1 MVRETAP
8 RLPPR
13 HGPAEDLT
21 SRSMLDALPQHI
33 AILDVDGTILLTNRA
48 WRQFTRANPRATSN
62 VSEGANYL
70 TVCETAVGDGAGEA
84 AAMAAGLRAVA
95 RGERSDFGLEYSCHS
110 PHEQRWFS
118 ALATRFLQDRT
129 VHLVVAHENI
139 TYRKHAERIHAEMM
153 RELEMKE
160 ARLSTLVQTIPDLV
174 WLKSV
179 DGVFFWCNPVFERLV
194 GAREKDVIGCT
205 DYDFLDDELADYVRE
220 NDRKAMAADRPVVN
234 EEWLTFADDGHRA
247 LFETIKTPMRD
258 PEGEVIG
265 VLGIAR
271 DITER
276 HLAEQL
282 QILMWR
288 ELATKEAFLRTLL
301 QTVPELVWLKDVD
314 SVYVFCNSMNER
326 LLGRK
331 EADIVGKTDYDLYD
345 REVAD
350 ICRAS
355 DRQVIATEE
364 PCTEELWLTFATD
377 GRRALFESIKT
388 PMRDADGEIVGVLG
402 IAHDVTERHQ
412 AAERL
417 REAMA
422 ELARSNEEL
431 AQFAYVA
438 SHDLQEPLRMV
449 SSYTQLLAKRYK
461 GRLDADA
468 DEFIA
473 FAVDG
478 ANRMQRLIT
487 DLLAYSRVG
496 TRGKKLEPTDF
507 AAALASA
514 LVNLKAAIDESGA
527 VVSHDPLPTLRADKS
542 QITQL
547 FQNLIANAVKFH
559 GAEPPRVHV
568 SAEPQ
573 DPEGKEWLFS
583 VRDNGIGI
591 EPQYSGRIFAV
602 FHRLHTREEYPG
614 TGIGLAICKKTVERH
629 GGRIWVESAE
639 LERGTTFRF
648 TIATGDDEP

>member
-1 MVRETAP
+1 MVCETGP
-8 RLPPR
+8 PSPPR
-13 HGPAEDLT
+13 QEPAEDLT

-33 AILDVDGTILLTNRA
+33 AILDADGTILLTNRA
-48 WRQFTRANPRATSN
+48 WREFTRANPTATSN

-70 TVCETAVGDGAGEA
+70 TVCETAVGDGADEG
-84 AAMAAGLRAVA
+84 AAMAAGLRAVG
-95 RGERSDFGLEYSCHS
+95 RGERPDFGLEYACHS
-110 PHEQRWFS
+110 STEQRWFS
-118 ALATRFLQDRT
+118 AFVTRFLQDRT
-129 VHLVVAHENI
+129 VRLVVAHENI
-139 TYRKHAERIHAEMM
+139 TYRKHAERDHAEMV

-179 DGVFFWCNPVFERLV
+179 DGVFFWCNPVFERMV
-194 GAREKDVIGCT
+194 GAKEKDIIGRT
-205 DYDFLDDELADYVRE
+205 DYDFLDRELADYVRA
-220 NDRKAMAADRPVVN
+220 NDQKAMAADRPMVN
-234 EEWLTFADDGHRA
+234 EEWLTFADDGHRS

-258 PEGEVIG
+258 PDGQVLG

-282 QILMWR
+282 QTLMW
-288 ELATKEAFLRTLL
+288 KEMASKETLLRTLL
-301 QTVPELVWLKDVD
+301 RSVADAIWLKDVD
-314 SVYVFCNSMNER
+314 GVYLFCNPAMESFVG
-326 LLGRK
+326 LP
-331 EADIVGKTDYDLYD
+331 EAAIVGRRDHDLSAPEIADFFVRID
-345 REVAD
+345 REVM
-350 ICRAS
+350 
-355 DRQVIATEE
+355 ATETPRTDE
-364 PCTEELWLTFATD
+364 TWFTVAAD
-377 GRRALFESIKT
+377 GRRVLCEATKT
-388 PMRDADGEIVGVLG
+388 PMRDADGKIIGVLG
-402 IAHDVTERHQ
+402 ISHDITERHQ
-412 AAERL
+412 AAEKL

-438 SHDLQEPLRMV
+438 SHDLQEPLRMI

-473 FAVDG
+473 YAVDG

-507 AAALASA
+507 AAALESA
-514 LVNLKAAIDESGA
+514 LINLKVAIEESGA
-527 VVSHDPLPTLRADKS
+527 VVTHDPLPTLRADKS

-559 GAEPPRVHV
+559 GAEPPCVHV
-568 SAEPQ
+568 SAKLQ

-591 EPQYSGRIFAV
+591 EPQYSERIFAV

-629 GGRIWVESAE
+629 GGRIWVESA
-639 LERGTTFRF
+639 LGAGTTFHF
-648 TIATGDDEP
+648 TIAVGGNES

>member
-1 MVRETAP
+1 MVRDP
-8 RLPPR
+8 GPSPPPR
-13 HGPAEDLT
+13 PELAEDLT
-21 SRSMLDALPQHI
+21 SRSMLDALPQHV
-33 AILDVDGTILLTNRA
+33 AILDADGMILLTNRA
-48 WRQFTRANPRATSN
+48 WRQFTRANPTTTTTN

-70 TVCETAVGDGAGEA
+70 TACATAVGDGADEA
-84 AAMAAGLRAVA
+84 AAMAAGLRAVL
-95 RGERSDFGLEYSCHS
+95 RGELPDFGLEYACHS
-110 PHEQRWFS
+110 PAEERWFK
-118 ALATRFLQDRT
+118 AFVTRFLQDRT
-129 VHLVVAHENI
+129 VRLVVAHENI
-139 TYRKHAERIHAEMM
+139 TYRKLSERAHAQMV

-179 DGVFFWCNPVFERLV
+179 DGVFFWCNPVFERLL
-194 GAREKDVIGCT
+194 GAKEKDIIGRT
-205 DYDFLDDELADYVRE
+205 DYDFLDRELADFVRA
-220 NDRKAMAADRPVVN
+220 NDRKAMAANRPVVN

-282 QILMWR
+282 QTLMWK
-288 ELATKEAFLRTLL
+288 EVSTKETLLRTLL
-301 QTVPELVWLKDVD
+301 QTVPELVWLKDGD

-461 GRLDADA
+461 GKLDSDA

-473 FAVDG
+473 YAVDG

-496 TRGKKLEPTDF
+496 TRGRKLEPTDF
-507 AAALASA
+507 AAALNAA
-514 LVNLKAAIDESGA
+514 LVNLKLAIDESGA
-527 VVSHDPLPTLRADKS
+527 VVTHDPLPTLVADKS

-559 GAEPPRVHV
+559 SAEPPRIHV
-568 SAEPQ
+568 SAAP
-573 DPEGKEWLFS
+573 DPAGGHWLFS

-591 EPQYSGRIFAV
+591 EPQYCERIFAV

-629 GGRIWVESAE
+629 GGRIWAESQLGA
-639 LERGTTFRF
+639 GTTFHF
-648 TIATGDDEP
+648 TIAAGEVEP

>member
-1 MVRETAP
+1 MVRDP
-8 RLPPR
+8 GPSLPPQ
-13 HGPAEDLT
+13 PELAEDLT
-21 SRSMLDALPQHI
+21 SRSMLDALPQHV
-33 AILDVDGTILLTNRA
+33 AILDADGMILLTNRA
-48 WRQFTRANPRATSN
+48 WRQFTRANSSTTTN

-70 TVCETAVGDGAGEA
+70 AACATAVGDGADEA

-95 RGERSDFGLEYSCHS
+95 RGEQPDFVLEYACDS
-110 PHEQRWFS
+110 PREKRWFS
-118 ALATRFLQDRT
+118 ARATRFLQDRT
-129 VHLVVAHENI
+129 VHLVVTHENI

-194 GAREKDVIGCT
+194 GVKEKDVIGCT
-205 DYDFLDDELADYVRE
+205 DYDFLDDELADFVRE

-258 PEGEVIG
+258 PDGEVIG

-282 QILMWR
+282 QILMWK

-314 SVYVFCNSMNER
+314 GVYVFCNSMNES

-331 EADIVGKTDYDLYD
+331 EADIVGKTDYELFD

-350 ICRAS
+350 IFAAI
-355 DRQVIATEE
+355 DRKVMAAEE
-364 PCTEELWLTFATD
+364 PSVDEIWLTFAAD
-377 GRRALFESIKT
+377 GRRALYESIKT
-388 PMRDADGEIVGVLG
+388 PMRDADGQILGVLG
-402 IAHDVTERHQ
+402 IGHDITERHQ
-412 AAERL
+412 AAETL
-417 REAMA
+417 RAALA

-449 SSYTQLLAKRYK
+449 SSYTQLLAKRYT

-473 FAVDG
+473 YAVDG

-527 VVSHDPLPTLRADKS
+527 VVTHDPLPILRADRS
-542 QITQL
+542 QIAQL

-568 SAEPQ
+568 SAAAN

-591 EPQYSGRIFAV
+591 EPQYSERIFAV

-629 GGRIWVESAE
+629 GGRIWVESALGE
-639 LERGTTFRF
+639 GTTFRF